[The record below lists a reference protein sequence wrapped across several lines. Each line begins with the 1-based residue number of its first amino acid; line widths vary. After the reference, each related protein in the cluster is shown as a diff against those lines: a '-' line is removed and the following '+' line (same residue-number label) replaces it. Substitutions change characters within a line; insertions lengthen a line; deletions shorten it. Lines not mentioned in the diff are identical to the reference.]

1 MMIAYPSL
9 KPREKICLDFLIHF
23 QKESGHSPSFDE
35 ICVNIGIKAKSQVPK
50 LLDGLE
56 AKGYISRE
64 KNQSRSIRL
73 LQPPVQAVEHGEKQ
87 SRNSSN
93 NTRIFPIPLLGS
105 IAAGQPIEFPT
116 DHTAE
121 PGIDTMEYCDS
132 SGSYVEVLQS
142 QLPVR
147 EDPSEL
153 FALRVRGDSMVE
165 ALVNDG
171 DIILVRRTEVF
182 NNGDTVVVS
191 VGEFQG
197 TTLKRIYLEQNQ
209 NRLRIRLQPA
219 NLNYPPRY
227 FSNPSEVQV
236 IAKMVMVLRQC

>member
-1 MMIAYPSL
+1 MMIPYPPL
-9 KPREKICLDFLIHF
+9 KPREKICLNFLIHF
-23 QKESGHSPSFDE
+23 QKENGHSPSFVE
-35 ICVNIGIKAKSQVPK
+35 ICASTDIKAKSQVQK
-50 LLDGLE
+50 LLNSLE
-56 AKGYISRE
+56 AKGCISRE
-64 KNQSRSIRL
+64 KNQSRSIRI
-73 LQPPVQAVEHGEKQ
+73 LQPPVQEVENSGKQ
-87 SRNSSN
+87 LRKPSG

-116 DHTAE
+116 DHSAE

-153 FALRVRGDSMVE
+153 FALRVRGDSMVD

-209 NRLRIRLQPA
+209 NRMRIRLQPA